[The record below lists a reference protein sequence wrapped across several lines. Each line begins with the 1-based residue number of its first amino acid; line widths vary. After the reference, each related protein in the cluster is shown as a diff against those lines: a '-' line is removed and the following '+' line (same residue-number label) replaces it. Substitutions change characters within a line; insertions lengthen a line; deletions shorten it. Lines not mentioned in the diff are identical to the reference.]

1 MTYIKTSML
10 KKTTLTLLFLLILTA
25 CTNQQRTWTKNDWYA
40 YIKTSSEKLEPA
52 KIYEFSDGIIRM
64 HGENVGYLMS
74 KKSYSNFELTLDY
87 RWNMDEQY
95 KGKGKKNSG
104 VMYNIPTDSPDK
116 VWPKGIQ
123 FQIKENTTGD
133 FVFLDQVTAKV
144 NGKPVEPGASVT
156 SPKFLENEKAYGE
169 WNSIVIKS
177 LNGRITQYLNG
188 KLVNEATEATSVEGR
203 ISLNYEGS
211 AIDFRNVKVKQ
222 ILK

>member
-1 MTYIKTSML
+1 ML
-10 KKTTLTLLFLLILTA
+10 KKTTLTLLFLLLLTA
-25 CTNQQRTWTKNDWYA
+25 CTTQQKTWTENDWYA
-40 YIKTSSEKLEPA
+40 YIKTSSQKLEPA
-52 KIYEFSDGIIRM
+52 KIYEFTDGIIRM

-87 RWNMDEQY
+87 RWNMNEQY

-144 NGKPVEPGASVT
+144 SGKLVEPGASVT
-156 SPKFLENEKAYGE
+156 SPKFLDNEKPYGE
-169 WNSIVIKS
+169 WNAIVIRS
-177 LNGRITQYLNG
+177 FNGKITQYLNG
-188 KLVNEATEATSVEGR
+188 KLVNEATDVSSREGR

-211 AIDFRNVKVKQ
+211 AIDFKNIKLRNISK
-222 ILK
+222 

>member
-1 MTYIKTSML
+1 ML
-10 KKTTLTLLFLLILTA
+10 KNPTLALLFLLLLTA
-25 CTNQQRTWTKNDWYA
+25 CTTQQKTWTENDWYA
-40 YIKTSSEKLEPA
+40 YIKTSSERLEPA
-52 KIYEFSDGIIRM
+52 KTYDFTEGIIRM

-87 RWNMDEQY
+87 RWNLDEQY

-133 FVFLDQVTAKV
+133 FIFLDQVTAKV
-144 NGKPVEPGASVT
+144 NGRLVEPGASIT
-156 SPKFLENEKAYGE
+156 SPKFLDNEKPYGE
-169 WNSIVIKS
+169 WNSIVIRS
-177 LNGRITQYLNG
+177 FNGKITQYLNG
-188 KLVNEATEATSVEGR
+188 KLVNEATDASSREGR

-211 AIDFRNVKVKQ
+211 AIDFKNIKLRKISK
-222 ILK
+222 

>member
-1 MTYIKTSML
+1 ML
-10 KKTTLTLLFLLILTA
+10 KTITLTLAFLLILTA
-25 CTNQQRTWTKNDWYA
+25 CTTQQKTWTENDWYA

-52 KIYEFSDGIIRM
+52 KIYEFTDGIIKM

-87 RWNMDEQY
+87 RWNLDEQY
-95 KGKGKKNSG
+95 KAKVKKNSG

-144 NGKPVEPGASVT
+144 NGKLVETGASVT
-156 SPKFLENEKAYGE
+156 SPKFLENEKPYGE
-169 WNSIVIKS
+169 WNSITIRS
-177 LNGRITQYLNG
+177 FNGKITQYLNG
-188 KLVNEATEATSVEGR
+188 KLVNQATEATSVEGR

-211 AIDFRNVKVKQ
+211 AIDFKNIKVKQ
-222 ILK
+222 ISK